1 MNTFPP
7 HGFRLE
13 TFSTSAALKAFAI
26 LTAFTAFA
34 VFSGPKALARD
45 IQVGQ
50 DCATIADAIKAA
62 LPGDTIHL
70 KPRVYREYAGFYAKK
85 GLPGQ
90 PITLDG
96 HGATLEGADPLD
108 PQQWREVSPG
118 LFAADNLVPR
128 LDDAILGRWFFLFA
142 GQMNHMGRTS
152 KGKSAA
158 FKDPED
164 LSPGEWT
171 FKKDPSREVSNSK
184 QVFGSFFIRLEPGQS
199 LENARIEVPV
209 RSGGVQMGGDN
220 AHLVIRNITATH
232 PYNDGFNI
240 HGDCRDVL
248 FENIRA
254 IECGDDGIS
263 AHESAQY
270 RVVGFV
276 SIGNSTGICDTG
288 TSETSYDGVFI
299 RDCIGHDLFFP
310 ATGRYVVKNALIL
323 SSAQQALSV
332 SKSGPGDSCGVR
344 LENVWLRRIGDL
356 KDATVGAD
364 AVLEARNCTFENMQF
379 RTVGALTLVNCILN
393 GKASATTS
401 ATATTGA
408 PGADEAFLK
417 QTINP
422 EAGVVSIPSSLRR

>member
-1 MNTFPP
+1 MNTFPL

-26 LTAFTAFA
+26 LTAFTGFA
-34 VFSGPKALARD
+34 VFSGRHALARD

-70 KPRVYREYAGFYAKK
+70 KPKVYREYAGFYAKK

-108 PQQWREVSPG
+108 PQHWREVSPG

-142 GQMNHMGRTS
+142 GKMNHMGRTS

-171 FKKDPSREVSNSK
+171 FKKDTSREVSNSK

-254 IECGDDGIS
+254 VPRGW
-263 AHESAQY
+263 A
-270 RVVGFV
+270 
-276 SIGNSTGICDTG
+276 
-288 TSETSYDGVFI
+288 
-299 RDCIGHDLFFP
+299 
-310 ATGRYVVKNALIL
+310 
-323 SSAQQALSV
+323 
-332 SKSGPGDSCGVR
+332 R
-344 LENVWLRRIGDL
+344 LDWKQHGDL
-356 KDATVGAD
+356 RH
-364 AVLEARNCTFENMQF
+364 RNQ
-379 RTVGALTLVNCILN
+379 
-393 GKASATTS
+393 
-401 ATATTGA
+401 
-408 PGADEAFLK
+408 
-417 QTINP
+417 
-422 EAGVVSIPSSLRR
+422 